1 MGKIIVYE
9 NVTLDGVVEVPEMWQ
24 FRYLSDDVAEL
35 IKAQILD
42 TDAILLGRV
51 TYDIFAAS
59 WPSRTNNEFGVADK
73 LNSVTK
79 YIVSSTLEKAE
90 RRLLNAIPE

>member
-9 NVTLDGVVEVPEMWQ
+9 NVTLDGVVEAPEMWQ

>member
-9 NVTLDGVVEVPEMWQ
+9 NVTLDGVVEAPEMWQ
-24 FRYLSDDVAEL
+24 FRYLSDDVAETT
-35 IKAQILD
+35 KAQILD

-73 LNSVTK
+73 LNSAPK
-79 YIVSSTLEKAE
+79 YVVSSTLEKSD

>member
-90 RRLLNAIPE
+90 RRHLNAIPE

>member
-73 LNSVTK
+73 LYSVTK

>member
-9 NVTLDGVVEVPEMWQ
+9 NVTLDGVVEAPEMWQ

-51 TYDIFAAS
+51 TYDIFAAFWS
-59 WPSRTNNEFGVADK
+59 SRTNNEFGVADK
-73 LNSVTK
+73 LNTAPK
-79 YIVSSTLEKAE
+79 YVVSSMLEKAE

>member
-1 MGKIIVYE
+1 MGKIIVNE
-9 NVTLDGVVEVPEMWQ
+9 NVALDGIVEAPEMWQ

-42 TDAILLGRV
+42 TDAILLGRG

-73 LNSVTK
+73 LNSAPK
-79 YIVSSTLEKAE
+79 YVVSSTLAKA
-90 RRLLNAIPE
+90 